1 MGSRIRQ
8 FLTPGWVLA
17 AVVAVAFAYLAFTV
31 LAPWQLGKNTA
42 TQERNHQLREA
53 FETDPVPAA
62 EVFDRDGRIPEG
74 AEWRRVELTGRYQVR
89 EQAQLRNRP
98 VESVPAVQVLT
109 VFRAADGRAFLVNR
123 GWVPP
128 AEGRTP
134 DIEPAPAGEVTIRG
148 YARRGERTPER
159 PPIVDADAVQ
169 VYGIDTAQIGGLIGA
184 EVAPDWVQLAEE
196 QPGGLNPIPLPQL
209 ESGPYLSYGIQW
221 IFFGFAAPLTVL
233 WFVYAEVR
241 ERRREQE
248 EQAEHEAALAAARRG
263 GAAPAPRPGTGYSA
277 ADATARRDAAES
289 ADAPAAPADRAP
301 GDPGD
306 AGDAEEERARR
317 LAARYGGSGHTEAL
331 HRSRRGRE
339 RF

>member
-1 MGSRIRQ
+1 MGSRLRQ

-17 AVVAVAFAYLAFTV
+17 AVVAIAFAYLAFTV

-53 FETDPVPAA
+53 FETDPAPAA
-62 EVFDRDGRIPEG
+62 EVFDPAGRLPEG
-74 AEWRRVELTGRYQVR
+74 AEWRRVELTGRYQVAQ
-89 EQAQLRNRP
+89 QAQLRNRP

-109 VFRAADGRAFLVNR
+109 VFRTGDGRAFLVNR

-134 DIEPAPAGEVTIRG
+134 DIEPAPDGEVTIRG

-241 ERRREQE
+241 ERRRERE

-263 GAAPAPRPGTGYSA
+263 AAGPAPRPGAGYSA
-277 ADATARRDAAES
+277 ADATTARRTAGPDAT
-289 ADAPAAPADRAP
+289 AAPADTADSADPPAAPPPARDGGAP
-301 GDPGD
+301 G
-306 AGDAEEERARR
+306 
-317 LAARYGGSGHTEAL
+317 
-331 HRSRRGRE
+331 
-339 RF
+339 